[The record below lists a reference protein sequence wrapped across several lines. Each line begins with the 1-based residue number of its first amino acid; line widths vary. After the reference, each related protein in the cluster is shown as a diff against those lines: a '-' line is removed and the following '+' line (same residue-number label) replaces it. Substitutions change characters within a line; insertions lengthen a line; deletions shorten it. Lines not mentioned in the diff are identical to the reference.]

1 MDKKKDK
8 WNLLFSAF
16 LVTAFLIC
24 AYFFTGLINDSY
36 MDDMTSKQ
44 LMTSLVFTFF
54 GLILFYATRVGDGKQ
69 IKRFSLSTLLIMVLP
84 SLYIILA
91 AAAPFLPLHEQIS
104 ARNEFIYIAGAVF
117 GYGIP
122 YTFLSGYEVDTSES
136 YKKRKKAAQE
146 GKAAETINQYKETL
160 SDAAAK
166 YEKTVSNNYNIYDAP
181 AEASGENSKNP

>member
-1 MDKKKDK
+1 MNKKKDK

-24 AYFFTGLINDSY
+24 AYFFVGLINDSY
-36 MDDMTSKQ
+36 MDDLTAKQ
-44 LMTSLVFTFF
+44 LMTSLVFAFF

-91 AAAPFLPLHEQIS
+91 AAFAFLPFHAQIS
-104 ARNEFIYIAGAVF
+104 SRNEFIYIAGAVL

-122 YTFLSGYEVDTSES
+122 YTFLSGYEIDTPEKE
-136 YKKRKKAAQE
+136 KKRKALEEDKT
-146 GKAAETINQYKETL
+146 AETINQYKESL
-160 SDAAAK
+160 SNAAEK
-166 YEKTVSNNYNIYDAP
+166 YEKTVSNNYELYDTP
-181 AEASGENSKNP
+181 GESSDKNG